1 MDAQSTP
8 KLSHPN
14 WVGIDV
20 SKAKLDVYEIHS
32 AQSQRFSNDSEGI
45 AQLHQWLTQ
54 FPPASV
60 VCESTGGLERL
71 AAETLSGRGIPVS
84 IVNAAQIHNFAKAS
98 GVLAKTDTLDARTIA
113 RYGDCFKPAPTV
125 FASEQAQ
132 ALKAWLVRRKQLSN
146 TLSEEKNRLG
156 QLSGRR
162 QAGVRAQVEAHIQ
175 WLNEQIKAAEAEI
188 EALAEQQAQWQADR
202 ALLLSVKGIG
212 KVISISLLVHLP
224 ELGKATNKQI
234 AALAGLAPFNRDSG
248 NYKGKRTTS
257 GGRAPARSALFMA
270 AMVAVR
276 HNPPIKAFYNHLLA
290 RGKTKKVA
298 LIACA
303 RKLLSCLNAM
313 LKHRTEW
320 QEERVTAFF
329 SST

>member
-1 MDAQSTP
+1 MDTQSTP
-8 KLSHPN
+8 QLSHPN

-32 AQSQRFSNDSEGI
+32 AQSKRFTNESEGI
-45 AQLHQWLTQ
+45 EHLHQWLAQ
-54 FPPASV
+54 FPQASV
-60 VCESTGGLERL
+60 VCESTGGLESRV
-71 AAETLSGRGIPVS
+71 AETLSDSGIPVS
-84 IVNAAQIHNFAKAS
+84 IVNAAQMHNFAKAS

-113 RYGDCFKPAPTV
+113 RYGECFKPAPTV
-125 FASEQAQ
+125 FASEQEQ
-132 ALKAWLVRRKQLSN
+132 ELKAWLVRRKQLSN
-146 TLSEEKNRLG
+146 TLAEEKNRLG
-156 QLSGRR
+156 QLSGKH
-162 QAGVRAQVEAHIQ
+162 QAGVRGQVEAHIQ
-175 WLNEQIKAAEAEI
+175 WLNEQIKAAEAKI

-212 KVISISLLVHLP
+212 KVISITLLVHLP

-248 NYKGKRTTS
+248 NYKGKRTTA

-270 AMVAVR
+270 AMVAAR
-276 HNPPIKAFYNHLLA
+276 HNPPIKAFYNHLLK

-320 QEERVTAFF
+320 QDERVTAFF

>member
-1 MDAQSTP
+1 MSSQSTAI
-8 KLSHPN
+8 SSRPN

-20 SKAKLDVYEIHS
+20 SKAKLDVYELES
-32 AQSQRFSNDSEGI
+32 AQAQRFTNDRKGI
-45 AQLHQWLTQ
+45 EQLHQRLMQ
-54 FPPASV
+54 LPQASV

-71 AAETLSGRGIPVS
+71 AAETLSASGIPVS
-84 IVNAAQIHNFAKAS
+84 IINAAQMHSFAKAS

-113 RYGDCFKPAPTV
+113 RYGECFKPTPTV
-125 FASEQAQ
+125 FASEQEQ
-132 ALKAWLVRRKQLSN
+132 ELKAWLVRRKQLSN
-146 TLSEEKNRLG
+146 TLTEEKNRLG
-156 QLSGRR
+156 QLTGQR
-162 QAGVRAQVEAHIQ
+162 QAGVRGQVEAHIE
-175 WLNEQIKAAEAEI
+175 WLNAQIKAAEAKI

-202 ALLLSVKGIG
+202 ALLMSVKGIG

-248 NYKGKRTTS
+248 NYQGKRSTW
-257 GGRAPARSALFMA
+257 GGRAPARSALYMA

-276 HNPPIKAFYNHLLA
+276 YNPPIKAFYNQLLA

-303 RKLLSCLNAM
+303 RKLLCCLNAM
-313 LKHRTEW
+313 LKQRTEW
-320 QEERVTAFF
+320 QDERVTAFF
-329 SST
+329 TTT